1 MMKIAIAGI
10 GGVGGYFGGLL
21 ARHYQNSDEV
31 EIYFIA
37 RGENETAIRQQGLKI
52 ETPGSTFTA
61 TPKLVISD
69 PAQVGEVDLLICCT
83 KSYDLEQSITQ
94 LKPCI
99 SKDTIILPLLNGID
113 SYERIKAVYPE
124 NEVWEGCV
132 YIVSRLTEP
141 GLVTVTGDVNSLFF
155 GSTDGTEA
163 RLESALQ
170 IFTDAGIKAT
180 LSQNIQQTIWEKY
193 LFIST
198 IATLTSYFNTSIG
211 GILAKTENMDLL
223 HSLLSE
229 LKQVANAKGI
239 MFPENST
246 NAIKERMAKLPYET
260 TSSMHTDYQK
270 GKNAEVDSLTGYVV
284 KLGKQLNVPTP
295 TYEKLYTALKN
306 K

>member
-1 MMKIAIAGI
+1 
-10 GGVGGYFGGLL
+10 
-21 ARHYQNSDEV
+21 
-31 EIYFIA
+31 
-37 RGENETAIRQQGLKI
+37 
-52 ETPGSTFTA
+52 
-61 TPKLVISD
+61 
-69 PAQVGEVDLLICCT
+69 
-83 KSYDLEQSITQ
+83 
-94 LKPCI
+94 
-99 SKDTIILPLLNGID
+99 
-113 SYERIKAVYPE
+113 
-124 NEVWEGCV
+124 
-132 YIVSRLTEP
+132 
-141 GLVTVTGDVNSLFF
+141 LVTVTGDVNALFF
-155 GSTDGTEA
+155 GSTDGKEA
-163 RLESALQ
+163 RLESALH

-198 IATLTSYFNTSIG
+198 IATLTSYLNTSIG

-223 HSLLSE
+223 YSLLSE

-239 MFPENST
+239 VFPENST

-284 KLGKQLNVPTP
+284 KLGKQLNIPTS